1 MFAAVLPTFLQAM
14 VRISF
19 SLFFFLGET
28 KINRTVEVSNPH
40 KFNFAANNSFDWQP
54 YLPRSTHV
62 KQDVVFKR
70 KN

>member
-28 KINRTVEVSNPH
+28 KINRTVKVSNPH
-40 KFNFAANNSFDWQP
+40 KFNFAANNSFD
-54 YLPRSTHV
+54 
-62 KQDVVFKR
+62 
-70 KN
+70 